1 MTAPAVDID
10 AHVAGRVRA
19 ALTVAAGERVA
30 LVGPNGSGK
39 STLVELVA
47 GLVRPSAGRVGMG
60 GRTVADDATWVPPH
74 ERHVGLLGQE
84 PLLFDHLSVVDN
96 VAFGL
101 RSQGVPRGRA
111 RAEAARWL
119 EAVGLA
125 ELVGVRRARLSGGQA
140 ARVALA
146 RALASRPQVLVLD
159 EPSASLDVRAAAHVR
174 HLLAGQ
180 ERRATLLVSH
190 DVLDVLT
197 LADRVVVLDAG
208 EVVDDAPVDLALTL
222 PRSDFA
228 ARFAGLERVR
238 GTAVADGL
246 LLDDGTLV
254 PGVATSVPG
263 AVPGTG
269 SEAWAVLAPT
279 ALRLVDGPGAPG
291 DLQLAVDGVEPR
303 GDHALVRGRLGQTE
317 GARVSA
323 WASLADAARLEQA
336 TTSGLPD
343 GVLARAWCRADAS
356 GVTTYAR

>member
-1 MTAPAVDID
+1 MTAAALEVD

-19 ALTVAAGERVA
+19 ALTVASGERVA

-47 GLVRPSAGRVGMG
+47 GLVRPTAGHVRLG
-60 GRTVADDATWVPPH
+60 GRTVADAATWVPPH

-84 PLLFDHLSVVDN
+84 PLLFDHLSVVEN

-101 RSQGVPRGRA
+101 RAQGVPRGRA
-111 RAEAARWL
+111 RAEAEGWL
-119 EAVGLA
+119 EAVGVP

-159 EPSASLDVRAAAHVR
+159 EPSASLDVRAAAQVR

-180 ERRATLLVSH
+180 ERHATLLVSH

-197 LADRVVVLDAG
+197 LADRVVVLEAG
-208 EVVDDAPVDLALTL
+208 EVVDDAPTDLALTL

-228 ARFAGLERVR
+228 AHFAGLGRVH
-238 GTAVADGL
+238 GTAVAGGL
-246 LLDDGTLV
+246 RLADGTVL
-254 PGVATSVPG
+254 PGVATTVPSAAPVAG
-263 AVPGTG
+263 A
-269 SEAWAVLAPT
+269 EAWAVLAPT
-279 ALRLVDGPGAPG
+279 ALRLVDGEGGPG
-291 DLQLAVDGVEPR
+291 DLPLVVDGVSPR
-303 GDHALVRGRLGQTE
+303 GDHALVTGRLGDAA

-323 WASLADAARLEQA
+323 WASLADAARLERAA
-336 TTSGLPD
+336 TNDLPD
-343 GVLARAWCRADAS
+343 GALGRAWCRADPS
-356 GVTTYAR
+356 GSTIYAR